1 MSHWQENAN
10 GKWDQSLLDFASSLL
25 FMAGTV
31 KVWDPRQ
38 KDDPVAN
45 MEPAQGENKRDC
57 WTVAF
62 GRLLKRLLHLNFRK
76 FPVVSRNL
84 FYGLF

>member
-1 MSHWQENAN
+1 MSHWRENAN
-10 GKWDQSLLDFASSLL
+10 GKCDQSLLNFANSLL

-62 GRLLKRLLHLNFRK
+62 GKLLKRLLSLK
-76 FPVVSRNL
+76 FV
-84 FYGLF
+84 F

>member
-1 MSHWQENAN
+1 MS
-10 GKWDQSLLDFASSLL
+10 
-25 FMAGTV
+25 GTV

-45 MEPAQGENKRDC
+45 MEPVQGENKRDC

-62 GRLLKRLLHLNFRK
+62 GKLLKALVFEVLDCRK
-76 FPVVSRNL
+76 HSVSRES
-84 FYGLF
+84 

>member
-1 MSHWQENAN
+1 MKCGHA
-10 GKWDQSLLDFASSLL
+10 LLDFAILL
-25 FMAGTV
+25 LSMTGTV

-45 MEPAQGENKRDC
+45 MEPVQGENKRDC

-62 GRLLKRLLHLNFRK
+62 GKLLHTSCPLRIN
-76 FPVVSRNL
+76 
-84 FYGLF
+84 

>member
-1 MSHWQENAN
+1 MYVESHRKRMQ
-10 GKWDQSLLDFASSLL
+10 KCPQSLLNFANSLV
-25 FMAGTV
+25 FTTGTV

-45 MEPAQGENKRDC
+45 MEPVQGENKRDC

-62 GRLLKRLLHLNFRK
+62 GKFLKN
-76 FPVVSRNL
+76 SCI
-84 FYGLF
+84 

>member
-1 MSHWQENAN
+1 MYIGSHVKRMQKEMPSFTIEFC
-10 GKWDQSLLDFASSLL
+10 QLL
-25 FMAGTV
+25 FFFLSGTV

-45 MEPAQGENKRDC
+45 MEPVQGENKRDC

-62 GRLLKRLLHLNFRK
+62 GKLPKD
-76 FPVVSRNL
+76 S
-84 FYGLF
+84 YT

>member
-1 MSHWQENAN
+1 MSPWHENAD
-10 GKWDQSLLDFASSLL
+10 GKCDQSLLNFTSSLL

-62 GRLLKRLLHLNFRK
+62 GKLLKRLLSLK
-76 FPVVSRNL
+76 FV
-84 FYGLF
+84 F

>member
-1 MSHWQENAN
+1 MSLF
-10 GKWDQSLLDFASSLL
+10 SVDFGNSLL
-25 FMAGTV
+25 FMIGTV

-45 MEPAQGENKRDC
+45 MEPVQGENKRDC

-62 GRLLKRLLHLNFRK
+62 GKLLTNSWL
-76 FPVVSRNL
+76 
-84 FYGLF
+84 

>member
-1 MSHWQENAN
+1 MI
-10 GKWDQSLLDFASSLL
+10 DQSPLNFAHSLL
-25 FMAGTV
+25 SMTGTV

-38 KDDPVAN
+38 KEDPVAN

-62 GRLLKRLLHLNFRK
+62 GKL
-76 FPVVSRNL
+76 STRNL
-84 FYGLF
+84 VSGSSWLRK

>member
-1 MSHWQENAN
+1 MYFSDVITSIILPCTPQEAIERDAEEKCHHLLLNFAI
-10 GKWDQSLLDFASSLL
+10 SLLLV
-25 FMAGTV
+25 AGTV

-45 MEPAQGENKRDC
+45 MEPVQGENKRDC

-62 GRLLKRLLHLNFRK
+62 GK
-76 FPVVSRNL
+76 L
-84 FYGLF
+84 FKTPCI

>member
-1 MSHWQENAN
+1 MNFAN
-10 GKWDQSLLDFASSLL
+10 SLVRTT
-25 FMAGTV
+25 GTV

-45 MEPAQGENKRDC
+45 MEPVQGENKRDC

-62 GRLLKRLLHLNFRK
+62 GKLLKNLAFEVSDGKKAQCFKK
-76 FPVVSRNL
+76 FPIVSL
-84 FYGLF
+84 QSVLWIILIVY

>member
-1 MSHWQENAN
+1 
-10 GKWDQSLLDFASSLL
+10 
-25 FMAGTV
+25 MAGTV

-45 MEPAQGENKRDC
+45 MEPVQGENKRDC

-62 GRLLKRLLHLNFRK
+62 GKLLKRLLSLK
-76 FPVVSRNL
+76 FV
-84 FYGLF
+84 F